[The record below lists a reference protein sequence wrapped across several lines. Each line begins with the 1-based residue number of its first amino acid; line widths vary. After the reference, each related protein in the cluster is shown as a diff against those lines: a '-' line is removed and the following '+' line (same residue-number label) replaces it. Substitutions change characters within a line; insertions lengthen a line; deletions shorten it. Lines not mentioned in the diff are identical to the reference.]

1 MESISITWSRLQS
14 RAVIQVWFGS
24 VCCLAQVQA
33 AGQLEQSQ
41 GLDVISLNALVAAL
55 ANADRM
61 VEAEE
66 QLQRAVALA
75 RSQGAMLFQP

>member
-1 MESISITWSRLQS
+1 M
-14 RAVIQVWFGS
+14 
-24 VCCLAQVQA
+24 QA
-33 AGQLEQSQ
+33 AGKLEQSQ

-75 RSQGAMLFQP
+75 RSQGALLLQP